1 MIDTDV
7 IPRIKQLCVE
17 KNMSYYRL
25 AKESSITYST
35 LNNMLN
41 RPKNIP
47 TISTLSKI
55 CDGLD
60 ITLRDFFSDGTE
72 TTELTK
78 SQLVVLEVWNNLD
91 VRQQELALAYMQGL
105 MDISKK

>member
-1 MIDTDV
+1 MKDTDV

-72 TTELTK
+72 PIELTK
-78 SQLVVLEVWNNLD
+78 SQLILLETWNKLD
-91 VRQQELALAYMQGL
+91 GHQRELALAYMQGL